1 MYSISSSALST
12 LLETRP
18 AICMSSSRLSPDAG
32 LGNITALNHHLYY
45 ASRGLEKAV
54 ELYPGHADYKGS
66 WDWEHPEGYVKIKT
80 LDVRRDD
87 ISDYMEVVEG

>member
-1 MYSISSSALST
+1 M
-12 LLETRP
+12 
-18 AICMSSSRLSPDAG
+18 
-32 LGNITALNHHLYY
+32 
-45 ASRGLEKAV
+45 

-66 WDWEHPEGYVKIKT
+66 WDSEHPEGYVKIKT